1 MKTTETTFIADVFIR
16 QGAMTPERAV
26 SDRANSDRAVS
37 DRAVSDRTEQQD
49 QSQQQRAQQLS
60 LERTRP
66 PAEIRGYDFQQFL
79 GSGAYGEVWVATDR
93 NTGRKVAV
101 KFYTH
106 RGGLDWQLL
115 SREVEKLVLLSADRY
130 IVQVLDVGW
139 DATPPYY
146 VMEFIENGSLD
157 EYLKEHGPLP
167 ASEAVEMFRGVAT
180 GLMHAHNKGVLHCD
194 VKPANVLLDQDH
206 KPRLADFGQSRLSNE
221 QTPALGTMF
230 YMAPEQADMKAQP
243 DARWDVYALGALLY
257 LMLTG
262 ELPFR
267 DELSVSQIN
276 MASGLEDRLATYRSA
291 IRNAPAPAEH
301 RRLRGIDR
309 ALVEIIDRCLAINPN
324 DRFPNVQALLDAL
337 DDRERARAR
346 RPLLVIG
353 ILGPALLLAVMGI
366 FGWRGYSRAMWDTD
380 QAVMKKAHD
389 SNHFAAQFVSSSV
402 SSELDRYYKAVELV
416 AQNETFVELFSK
428 ATAHEELAPM
438 LAQLRDLDVR
448 DVEKAPP
455 DRRDRLRQLL
465 QVRDDFESHPARQAL
480 QDYVSGLFKD
490 PRKPMAASW
499 FASDSNGTHV
509 ASAFTSDPPVSPIGR
524 NFARRTYFN
533 GLPQE
538 QPEGWHPGPDEHIQD
553 THLSAVFR
561 SDATNTWKV
570 AIATP
575 IVRGGKF
582 LGVVAL
588 TVEMGGFLRE
598 FKNDEQRYA
607 VLVDGR
613 DGPSRGVILQH
624 PLFEEVLK
632 ESSTLPDEF
641 SKVRVRLNGAG
652 ATDVEY
658 VAQYHDPLGDH
669 ALGGKYKAPWIMAK
683 APVKLR
689 RGPPDANGEPTLK
702 PTGWVVLVQENY
714 KTTTAPV
721 HNLGRRLMREGIT
734 AMAMV
739 AVTVAALWFLVVR
752 WMGEPT
758 AADPR
763 RASLNSE
770 ATPRSGKTT
779 VPARG

>member
-26 SDRANSDRAVS
+26 SDRAVS

-49 QSQQQRAQQLS
+49 QSQQQQAQKLS

-66 PAEIRGYDFQQFL
+66 PAEVRGYDFQQFL

-301 RRLRGIDR
+301 RGMPGVDR
-309 ALVEIIDRCLAINPN
+309 ALVEIVDRCLAVNPD
-324 DRFPNVQALLDAL
+324 DRFANVQALLDAL
-337 DDRERARAR
+337 DARDRARAR

-353 ILGPALLLAVMGI
+353 ILGPLLLLGVMSL
-366 FGWRGYSRAMWDTD
+366 FGGRGYSQAMSESDK
-380 QAVMKKAHD
+380 AVMKKAHD

-402 SSELDRYYKAVELV
+402 SSELDRYYKAVELL
-416 AQNETFVELFSK
+416 AQNEDFLKLFTQ
-428 ATAHEELAPM
+428 ATTHEELSPM

-448 DVEKAPP
+448 DVEKAPQE
-455 DRRDRLRQLL
+455 RRDRLRELTQM
-465 QVRDDFESHPARQAL
+465 RDEFESHPARQAM
-480 QDYVSGLFKD
+480 QNYISGLFKD
-490 PRKPMAASW
+490 KRKPMVASW
-499 FASDSNGTHV
+499 FASDANGTHV
-509 ASAFTSDPPVSPIGR
+509 AAAFSSNAPVSPVGK

-533 GLPQE
+533 GMPQE
-538 QPEGWHPGPDEHIQD
+538 QPEGWHPGPDEHIHQ

-575 IVRGGKF
+575 IMRGDEF

-613 DGPSRGVILQH
+613 EGPSRGVILQH
-624 PLFEEVLK
+624 PLFEEVIK
-632 ESSTLPDEF
+632 KNSTLPGEF
-641 SKVRVRLNGAG
+641 SEFRVPLNGAAG
-652 ATDVEY
+652 GEVEY
-658 VAQYHDPLGDH
+658 VTQFHDPLSDH
-669 ALGGKYKAPWIMAK
+669 EFGAKYARPWIMAK

-689 RGPPDANGEPTLK
+689 RGPSDAQGQPTLE
-702 PTGWVVLVQENY
+702 PTGWVVLVHEDY
-714 KTTTAPV
+714 KAATAPV
-721 HNLGRRLMREGIT
+721 HNLGKRLVREGLT
-734 AMAMV
+734 ALAAV

-758 AADPR
+758 MAAPR

-770 ATPRSGKTT
+770 ATPRSGNTT
-779 VPARG
+779 VPGRR